1 MLISRLLTR
10 STTVIALACG
20 LLLGSPYGRSALSS
34 GLQNASN
41 GSNCEEERTV
51 NSRLR
56 SLMGN
61 LNDRL
66 INQAA
71 ITIWLNANPRAL
83 EILWQEY
90 VDNLINVAGV
100 KREDAIRT
108 ANVSVEY
115 GALNAKIIL
124 RARGRPV
131 ESLLLDGAGFY
142 NNWQAEHGANSA
154 YEERKLY

>member
-1 MLISRLLTR
+1 MSTPRLLIR
-10 STTVIALACG
+10 ATTVIALACG
-20 LLLGSPYGRSALSS
+20 LLLGPAYSRSALSS

-41 GSNCEEERTV
+41 GSNCEEEKTA

-56 SLMGN
+56 SLIAS

-90 VDNLINVAGV
+90 VDNLTNVAGI
-100 KREDAIRT
+100 KREDAIHT

-115 GALNAKIIL
+115 GALNAKTIF
-124 RARGRPV
+124 REHGRPV

-142 NNWQAEHGANSA
+142 NKWQAEHGANSA
-154 YEERKLY
+154 